1 MEVNKKL
8 FETSL
13 DCLEQAMTLLDY
25 ACTKMRAMED
35 IYAAKEW
42 EKKMEDDNA

>member
-35 IYAAKEW
+35 INARQEF